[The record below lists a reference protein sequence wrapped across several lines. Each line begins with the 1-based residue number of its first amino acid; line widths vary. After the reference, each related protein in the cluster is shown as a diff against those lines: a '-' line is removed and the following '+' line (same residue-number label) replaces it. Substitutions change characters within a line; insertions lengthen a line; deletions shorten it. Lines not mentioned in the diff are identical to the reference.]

1 MSTLCMLASLVVFP
15 SFPEISKKS
24 QQKNVVRKVTSTN
37 HDGMICFCC
46 RRLVKKLPS
55 GRAFVCMDTKFLP
68 QVLQQIFTSAVLSS
82 RWHPVDISHVPW
94 TRLFFHVVIWRV
106 LNNND
111 LGFKN
116 EKKRDCLCI
125 YLPFSFVVVFV
136 SNVAIKSAKLTSNWK
151 NSCRIGK
158 TRIELARLI
167 SNPQNSIRSSQGLL
181 TIIVAPFILIP
192 KQNKSREIFGSALS
206 SRLQQTRDPMSHLC
220 YPRTAMDSTKIM
232 ETNSFSGQRHTVRE
246 KICIWKDFALSAL
259 ISCSF

>member
-1 MSTLCMLASLVVFP
+1 M
-15 SFPEISKKS
+15 
-24 QQKNVVRKVTSTN
+24 TSTN

-106 LNNND
+106 LNNNG

-125 YLPFSFVVVFV
+125 YMPFSFVVVVVIYFLFFW
-136 SNVAIKSAKLTSNWK
+136 NVAIKSAKLTSNWK
-151 NSCRIGK
+151 NSGRIGK

-167 SNPQNSIRSSQGLL
+167 SNPQNSIRSSRRLL
-181 TIIVAPFILIP
+181 TIIAAPFDLIP
-192 KQNKSREIFGSALS
+192 KQNKPREIFGSALS
-206 SRLQQTRDPMSHLC
+206 SRLQQTRDAMSHLC

-232 ETNSFSGQRHTVRE
+232 ETNSVSQDDDTRCVRKFASE
-246 KICIWKDFALSAL
+246 KISPYQP
-259 ISCSF
+259 

>member
-1 MSTLCMLASLVVFP
+1 MSTLCMLASLFVFP

-82 RWHPVDISHVPW
+82 RWHPVDISHVSW
-94 TRLFFHVVIWRV
+94 TRLSFHVVIWRV
-106 LNNND
+106 LNNNG

-125 YLPFSFVVVFV
+125 YLPFSFVVVFFFER
-136 SNVAIKSAKLTSNWK
+136 
-151 NSCRIGK
+151 CDQIGK
-158 TRIELARLI
+158 TRIGKTHVELARLI
-167 SNPQNSIRSSQGLL
+167 SNPQNSIRSLQRPL
-181 TIIVAPFILIP
+181 TIIVAPFDLIP
-192 KQNKSREIFGSALS
+192 KQNKPREIFGSALS
-206 SRLQQTRDPMSHLC
+206 SRLQQTRDAMSHLC
-220 YPRTAMDSTKIM
+220 YPRMAMDSTKSM
-232 ETNSFSGQRHTVRE
+232 ETNSFSGRQHMVRE
-246 KICIWKDFALSAL
+246 KICIWKYLSLSAL

>member
-1 MSTLCMLASLVVFP
+1 MAQFPWVPYVCWHHSLFFLL
-15 SFPEISKKS
+15 SRRYQKNS

-106 LNNND
+106 LNNNG

-125 YLPFSFVVVFV
+125 YMPSSFVVVVVIYFLFFETLR
-136 SNVAIKSAKLTSNWK
+136 SNRQ
-151 NSCRIGK
+151 NSLRIGK
-158 TRIELARLI
+158 TRVELARLASNWQDSFLIRKIRYGPHGGYWQLLLSLIHI
-167 SNPQNSIRSSQGLL
+167 SSP
-181 TIIVAPFILIP
+181 
-192 KQNKSREIFGSALS
+192 
-206 SRLQQTRDPMSHLC
+206 RD
-220 YPRTAMDSTKIM
+220 A
-232 ETNSFSGQRHTVRE
+232 
-246 KICIWKDFALSAL
+246 
-259 ISCSF
+259 